1 MSRVIRLMICSGSGE
16 LLGALPGFSVDSPWW
31 SEIQPVVEGALA
43 TFGVE
48 VVILRL
54 LSADSPTPM
63 SGGIVRYLAELV
75 GGLPA
80 GLALAA
86 VDADAD
92 GGEQPLRAAWARP
105 GGVAATIAWADSVLL
120 GLGRWRTGPAVQVK
134 SWNLSSALRLPTTE
148 GNAWCKSVPP
158 FMAHEGT
165 LISMIAAGDP
175 TIVPPLLGSDPETR
189 TVLLGDVAGEDQW
202 VAPEERLIEMVRR
215 LVALQ
220 AQWAGRTGELLA
232 AGLSDFR
239 AISLPARFGALL
251 ARPDVRAQLTGA
263 ELATLDALVADLPA
277 RLDALAACGL
287 PETLVHGDFHP
298 GNWRFGSGGL
308 VLLDWGDAGVGHPLF
323 DWAHSFLGYVPEGM
337 RGNVRDAWLEA
348 WRAKRPN
355 SDRARAA
362 DLIRPIA
369 ALRAALVYQ
378 GFLDGIEPSER
389 IYHEADVPE
398 CLRWAVREA
407 GGVAPAA

>member
-1 MSRVIRLMICSGSGE
+1 VSRVVRLVVCSGSGE
-16 LLGALPGFSVDSPWW
+16 LLGALPEYRVDSPWW
-31 SEIQPVVEGALA
+31 SEIQPVVEGARA
-43 TFGVE
+43 AFGIG

-63 SGGIVRYLAELV
+63 SGGTVDYLAELV
-75 GGLPA
+75 GDLPA

-105 GGVAATIAWADSVLL
+105 GGVAATVAWADGVL
-120 GLGRWRTGPAVQVK
+120 GALGRRRTGPAVQVK
-134 SWNLSSALRLPTTE
+134 SWNLSSALRLPTAE

-158 FMAHEGT
+158 FMADEGT
-165 LISMIAAGDP
+165 LINMIAAGDP
-175 TIVPPLLGSDPETR
+175 TIVPPVLGSDPETR

-202 VAPEERLIEMVRR
+202 VAPEERLIEMVHR

-232 AGLSDFR
+232 AGLSDVR
-239 AISLPARFGALL
+239 GVSLPARFGALL
-251 ARPDVRAQLTGA
+251 ARPDVRAPFTRA
-263 ELATLDALVADLPA
+263 ELTTLDTLVADLPA
-277 RLDALAACGL
+277 RLEALAACGL

-298 GNWRFGSGGL
+298 GNWRFGSDGL

-323 DWAHSFLGYVPEGM
+323 DWAGSFLGHVPEAM
-337 RGNVRDAWLEA
+337 RMNVRDAWLEA
-348 WRAKRPN
+348 WRAERPN
-355 SDRARAA
+355 ADPARAG

-378 GFLDGIEPSER
+378 GFLDGIEPTER

-407 GGVAPAA
+407 RGVAPAA